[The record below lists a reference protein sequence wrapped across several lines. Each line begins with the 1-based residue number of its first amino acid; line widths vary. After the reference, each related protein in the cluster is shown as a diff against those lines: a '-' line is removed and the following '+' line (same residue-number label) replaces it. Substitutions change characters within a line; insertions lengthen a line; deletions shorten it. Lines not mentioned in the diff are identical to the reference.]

1 MNATISSP
9 TVGIAGQAASTRV
22 LSIDIF
28 RGITMAVMIF
38 VNDLA
43 SVHGLS
49 KWTYHMPAKVD
60 AMTYVDMVFPAFLFI
75 VGMALPIAVKQRLK
89 RNASLASLWLHVV
102 LRVIALLVLGLILA
116 NAEHGDR
123 ARMHIASELWA
134 LLGLVGAILLWNV
147 YSGLSSRMV
156 LLPGVVEIL
165 ERLDAR
171 DDVALALLTGNWQP
185 GAEAKLARFDLNR
198 FFPFGAFGCDGA
210 DRSTLPPV
218 AWERA
223 EERLGRRFLP
233 EETLIVGDS
242 IHDVSCA
249 HAHGI
254 PCLAVCTGRTP
265 AARLHAAGADW
276 VAADLDQAG
285 LHLPWLA

>member
-1 MNATISSP
+1 MAMKLVLFDIDGTLVNCGPQVRPIF
-9 TVGIAGQAASTRV
+9 ASTLAEVYGTAGDVDSYDFTGRT
-22 LSIDIF
+22 DP
-28 RGITMAVMIF
+28 GIVMELLTASG
-38 VNDLA
+38 VPESVVRERLPHMRELYTGRLA
-43 SVHGLS
+43 
-49 KWTYHMPAKVD
+49 A
-60 AMTYVDMVFPAFLFI
+60 
-75 VGMALPIAVKQRLK
+75 AL
-89 RNASLASLWLHVV
+89 
-102 LRVIALLVLGLILA
+102 
-116 NAEHGDR
+116 DR
-123 ARMHIASELWA
+123 
-134 LLGLVGAILLWNV
+134 
-147 YSGLSSRMV
+147 SRMV

-171 DDVALALLTGNWQP
+171 EDVALALLTGNWQP
-185 GAEAKLARFDLNR
+185 GAQAKLARFDLNR

-223 EERLGRRFLP
+223 EERLGRRFRP